1 LSGPL
6 FDRATIERA
15 LAALDEELRSRR
27 VRADIHLVGGAA
39 MLLAYGER
47 PATRDLDGTWE
58 PDTPVREAAWAV
70 AARLGLPRSWLN
82 NQVSVYMSA
91 RAAPGRTVYHG
102 THLRVMVTPAEHLL
116 AMKVMASRPAS
127 DADDIRT
134 LIEVLGIKTRTAV
147 LDLVHEHFPDDPAP
161 ARALD
166 LLEDIVSD
174 VEPGGGAP
182 TSASGMAPR
191 ATRQPAPR
199 CARPMKRVRG
209 RCSRPRGHNGPCRR

>member
-1 LSGPL
+1 MSGSL

-15 LAALDEELRSRR
+15 LAALDGELRSRR

-82 NQVSVYMSA
+82 NQASVYMSA
-91 RAAPGRTVYHG
+91 RAAPGRTVYQG

-134 LIEVLGIKTRTAV
+134 LIELLGIRTRTAV
-147 LDLVHEHFPDDPAP
+147 LDLVREHFPDDPLP
-161 ARALD
+161 TRALD

-174 VEPGGGAP
+174 VALGGDSP
-182 TSASGMAPR
+182 TSAPGMAPR
-191 ATRQPAPR
+191 ATQQRDPR
-199 CARPMKRVRG
+199 CDRPMKRVGG